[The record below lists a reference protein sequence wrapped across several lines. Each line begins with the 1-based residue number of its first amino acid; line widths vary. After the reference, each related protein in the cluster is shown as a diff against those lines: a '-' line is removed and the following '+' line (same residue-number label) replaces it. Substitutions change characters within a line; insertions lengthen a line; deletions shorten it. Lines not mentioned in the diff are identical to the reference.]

1 MISTSTISEAKPA
14 VAPLLF
20 LGGSKSQPVWINQN
34 LNKSEQTKNP
44 NQGPV
49 SHSPKIQPSSIPA
62 QPYIKMV
69 IWCVTQVLRVK
80 AAQRKCRRRSWQLGP
95 CSCVPVL
102 YIYIYIIYV
111 GACLAP
117 QAHCQLWRKSTS
129 CLIKRECLTKLRLCN
144 TYVCLNH
151 KSFMWSL
158 SI

>member
-20 LGGSKSQPVWINQN
+20 LGGSKSQPVWIDLN
-34 LNKSEQTKNP
+34 LNKQTNRCP

-95 CSCVPVL
+95 CSCVPGL
-102 YIYIYIIYV
+102 LLYIIYYFIFICRCV
-111 GACLAP
+111 PGSS
-117 QAHCQLWRKSTS
+117 ST
-129 CLIKRECLTKLRLCN
+129 
-144 TYVCLNH
+144 
-151 KSFMWSL
+151 L
-158 SI
+158 SAVEEEHVLFDQKTILDKVEVM

>member
-20 LGGSKSQPVWINQN
+20 LGGSKSQPVWIN
-34 LNKSEQTKNP
+34 LNKSAQTNKSKSQPRSRLPFTKDPSLVNP
-44 NQGPV
+44 GPAL
-49 SHSPKIQPSSIPA
+49 H
-62 QPYIKMV
+62 
-69 IWCVTQVLRVK
+69 WNGDLVTVHRYLRVK
-80 AAQRKCRRRSWQLGP
+80 AGQRKCRRRSWQLGP

-151 KSFMWSL
+151 K
-158 SI
+158 